1 MGNCSSS
8 YKAWLPGYAPDQC
21 GAPSLEE
28 NYVKDGIQEAYRKAG
43 KFVEK
48 NSNSA
53 FCTVGPDTWLK
64 CWKSENK
71 PKFKKVKDNV
81 VLHLNVYYLSI
92 TNVSQ
97 KTTCF
102 FNVYFIRAQMKE
114 K

>member
-1 MGNCSSS
+1 MGNCPSTD
-8 YKAWLPGYAPDQC
+8 KAWLPGYAPDQC

-28 NYVKDGIQEAYRKAG
+28 NYVKDGIQEAYRKAS

-48 NSNSA
+48 NSNCA

-81 VLHLNVYYLSI
+81 VLHLNFYYLKIEEDS
-92 TNVSQ
+92 
-97 KTTCF
+97 KTRMWNDCKTGEGHF
-102 FNVYFIRAQMKE
+102 YF
-114 K
+114 